1 MDWYEKDRLDREKQA
16 ADKKHRNELADAEYE
31 REQQEAATRR
41 AEQAAAEARRYSQ
54 SLRNEYDEEREA
66 YAEELQQQTDHVK
79 RLKAEKAT
87 IVGALRKLVEAWKG
101 NEHVLNFVGWGPE
114 FMKVHAEAKE
124 LLRLIDAGT
133 AAK

>member
-1 MDWYEKDRLDREKQA
+1 MDWYEKEQLERQKRDAE
-16 ADKKHRNELADAEYE
+16 KKHQRELDDAQYE
-31 REQQEAATRR
+31 REQQEQATRR
-41 AEQAAAEARRYSQ
+41 AEQAAEQARRYSQ

-66 YAEELQQQTDHVK
+66 YAEELQQRTDDVK

-101 NEHVLNFVGWGPE
+101 NEHVLNFVGWGPD